1 MQYILNWGECCS
13 SSLTPKA
20 KQTNKQTNKQEYHSI
35 ISMILNQFGFTYTLL
50 VSVRAHTAYMV
61 ELSVLLYM
69 AIFVEWKSYVN
80 GKTLNIT

>member
-20 KQTNKQTNKQEYHSI
+20 KTNKKKYHSF
-35 ISMILNQFGFTYTLL
+35 ISMILNKFGFTYTLL